1 MRTRACMLCN
11 CCTTSWHQNLVCLYA
26 ACWMLQVI
34 LQPAVATLQVTTLSL
49 LCFDSTAAY
58 MPVVHA
64 GRMGRVVRTHG
75 LQLHLLR
82 YNINTHAVLSKRR
95 KPRMT
100 YFPSARQLP
109 CAKES
114 SSQTAVNCFHV
125 TWNRVTL
132 LKYILCLC
140 LFPGH
145 VKKGTLCVLK
155 CTQSKCLNIF
165 VYHEKVWE
173 DYSYKHPFI
182 LVPVLCFYCGFTES
196 KFPSLFQHFA

>member
-11 CCTTSWHQNLVCLYA
+11 CCTTSWHQNLVCLCMQHVGCCRLYFSRRLRL
-26 ACWMLQVI
+26 C
-34 LQPAVATLQVTTLSL
+34 TVTTLSL

-64 GRMGRVVRTHG
+64 GRMGRVVWTHG

-82 YNINTHAVLSKRR
+82 YNTNTHAILSKRR

-100 YFPSARQLP
+100 YFPSALQLP
-109 CAKES
+109 RAKES

-125 TWNRVTL
+125 VTWNRATL

-145 VKKGTLCVLK
+145 AAV
-155 CTQSKCLNIF
+155 Q
-165 VYHEKVWE
+165 
-173 DYSYKHPFI
+173 
-182 LVPVLCFYCGFTES
+182 
-196 KFPSLFQHFA
+196 